1 MKKLFILAAMMT
13 ATVAANAQY
22 TPEAGKIS
30 TEVNFNPFTQDKPDF
45 QAAGVKVRYFF
56 ADNQALRVN
65 LNFGLDK
72 TTSGEKSDTSAKN
85 TNTDTKF
92 GIGLGYEYHFAQ
104 TDRISVYAGGQVG
117 FEMLN
122 KKAKSETNS
131 TSVNLKQAG
140 GYTQF
145 SVAAVSG
152 VDVYLW
158 KGLFV
163 GAELGLQFKNKS
175 PKDYETLD
183 GEGKTV
189 TVKASGSTTN
199 IGFYVEPALRLGW
212 TF

>member
-1 MKKLFILAAMMT
+1 MKKFFILAAMMT

-22 TPEAGKIS
+22 TPEAGKVS
-30 TEVNFNPFTQDKPDF
+30 TEVQFNPFGQDYDQFKID
-45 QAAGVKVRYFF
+45 GVKFRYFI

-65 LNFGLDK
+65 LNFDLDK
-72 TTSGEKSDTSAKN
+72 KPGETAKST
-85 TNTDTKF
+85 TDTKF

-104 TDRISVYAGGQVG
+104 TERISVYAGGVFG

-122 KKAKSETNS
+122 KKAKYEQGENS
-131 TSVNLKQAG
+131 WTLKKEG

-152 VDVYLW
+152 IDVYLW

-163 GAELGLQFKNKS
+163 GAEMGLRFKSNS
-175 PKDYETLD
+175 PKNYEERDYANNTN
-183 GEGKTV
+183 KTV
-189 TVKASGSTTN
+189 EIKDGTATN
-199 IGFYVEPALRLGW
+199 LGFYVEPAVRLGW